1 MVNVIVDNIEEGSKW
16 EFIARWEEGTL
27 HFGAHDVEGAAEIIE
42 EYYNSVGRNCNII
55 VKDT

>member
-1 MVNVIVDNIEEGSKW
+1 MVNIIIDSIGEDSKW

-27 HFGAHDVEGAAEIIE
+27 HFGAQDVEGAAEIIE

>member
-1 MVNVIVDNIEEGSKW
+1 MVNVIIDNIEEGSKW
-16 EFIARWEEGTL
+16 EFIARWEKGTL